1 MTPAEAG
8 PVEARPVEAR
18 PVEARPVE
26 ARPVEAGPV
35 EAGPVEAGPVDVD
48 DVRWLD
54 ETEAHAWR
62 SFQRMNMR
70 LLARLVK
77 DLNSHS
83 GLSYQDYAVLVAL
96 TDEPG
101 GGMRLF
107 QLGRELGWEKSRIS
121 HQVTR
126 MAQRGLV
133 EKRSCGT
140 DRRGAVVVVTPA
152 GRDDISAAA
161 PSHVRAV
168 RRLFI
173 DRLTPAQLEALADV
187 ADTALAAL
195 TEEDLGEC
203 TEPHEETC

>member
-1 MTPAEAG
+1 MTPA
-8 PVEARPVEAR
+8 
-18 PVEARPVE
+18 
-26 ARPVEAGPV
+26 EAGPV
-35 EAGPVEAGPVDVD
+35 EAGPVEAGPVEVGPVEVGRVD
-48 DVRWLD
+48 AEGVRWLD
-54 ETEAHAWR
+54 ESEAHAWR

-77 DLNSHS
+77 DLSGHS

-96 TDEPG
+96 TDQPG

-107 QLGRELGWEKSRIS
+107 QLGHELGWEKSRIS

-133 EKRSCGT
+133 EKRACGS

-187 ADTALAAL
+187 ADTVLAAL
-195 TEEDLGEC
+195 AEDDLGQC
-203 TEPHEETC
+203 TEAHEETC